1 MRWLP
6 LALNLTMELC
16 LRLKKKKKRSNGSIF
31 KYWKW
36 IIDFG
41 EVSITKKILSWLLCK
56 MPHHLCRQGSLKII
70 AYAPSPGGEWGL
82 LAAWCR
88 TWLIYSLRARTW
100 WVSVNNHIR
109 IWQRNGSSI
118 KACLSMGTS
127 DRRSLNQR
135 WFILPWK
142 PTAHTWVSLSVLSDS
157 LRPHGLHAAWQAPPS
172 VGFPRQ
178 EHWSGLPFPS
188 PGDLPY
194 PDIEPVSLASP
205 ALVGGLL
212 TISKLP

>member
-1 MRWLP
+1 
-6 LALNLTMELC
+6 
-16 LRLKKKKKRSNGSIF
+16 
-31 KYWKW
+31 
-36 IIDFG
+36 
-41 EVSITKKILSWLLCK
+41 

-70 AYAPSPGGEWGL
+70 EDAPSPGGEWGL

-118 KACLSMGTS
+118 NACLSMGTS

-157 LRPHGLHAAWQAPPS
+157 LWPRGLHAAWQAPPS

-178 EHWSGLPFPS
+178 EQWSRLPFSQRVRRDEATKPFTFIFLPLWPCS
-188 PGDLPY
+188 SVLTTSSSFLFTSISGPILQSSQTSLFIDLY
-194 PDIEPVSLASP
+194 I
-205 ALVGGLL
+205 
-212 TISKLP
+212 I